1 MASYNTVPD
10 LESEAQPLVAAPPR
24 KHGKAML
31 AVVAALA
38 FGAGALAPS
47 AVSRVSQMKMF
58 QYTTGGVTVQS
69 TTSADGGEEVY
80 ISTDGP
86 ASRNGVGG
94 DSGIHEDGTPT
105 DGTTPDQDPA
115 IVNYIPGAVQS
126 SQSTDC
132 NKAGGE
138 TVTTNPDCSDAII
151 QDAQE
156 TGGTGGETARK

>member
-1 MASYNTVPD
+1 M
-10 LESEAQPLVAAPPR
+10 
-24 KHGKAML
+24 
-31 AVVAALA
+31 
-38 FGAGALAPS
+38 
-47 AVSRVSQMKMF
+47 
-58 QYTTGGVTVQS
+58 
-69 TTSADGGEEVY
+69 
-80 ISTDGP
+80 
-86 ASRNGVGG
+86 
-94 DSGIHEDGTPT
+94 
-105 DGTTPDQDPA
+105 TTPDQEPAQDPA

>member
-1 MASYNTVPD
+1 MYNTVPD
-10 LESEAQPLVAAPPR
+10 LEASEEQPLVAAPPR
-24 KHGKAML
+24 KYGKASL

-47 AVSRVSQMKMF
+47 AAARVGLTRF
-58 QYTTGGVTVQS
+58 
-69 TTSADGGEEVY
+69 DEEVY
-80 ISTDGP
+80 TNAADYNTAGKLSTDNNKWYIGEDAATPVP
-86 ASRNGVGG
+86 AGS
-94 DSGIHEDGTPT
+94 
-105 DGTTPDQDPA
+105 PDQEPA